1 MEELA
6 SKGKE
11 ACGKISRVH
20 GGLDHEAEVQI
31 SREVELE
38 RLRGESREKETLL
51 TQLSEA
57 QESWRGGAH
66 ELKKED

>member
-1 MEELA
+1 VEELA

-11 ACGKISRVH
+11 ACGKISQVYA
-20 GGLDHEAEVQI
+20 GLDHEAEVQI

-57 QESWRGGAH
+57 QGELERRGS
-66 ELKKED
+66 E